1 MNLDHELVEQLR
13 RVLTSV
19 EQILPR
25 PVAPI
30 DWQNCFAANWRR
42 HSFAGYLEPM
52 QAVDDIGL
60 DELLGID
67 AQKEVVEDNTLQFL
81 RGYPANNTLL
91 WGSRGTGK
99 SSLVRA
105 LLNRYA
111 EEGLRII
118 QVDKDDLPS
127 LPDIFSII
135 GDQPYR
141 FIVFCD
147 DLSFESGEK
156 SYKVLK
162 SALDGSVY
170 AAPPNTLIY
179 VTSNRRYL
187 VPEYD
192 TDNLGSKLVNNEVHF
207 GEGVEEKI
215 SLSDRFG
222 LWVAFHVFTQ
232 EQYLD
237 VVRQCVVNLGRRHGI
252 EPPWSRELEQAA
264 IAWSHDKSKRCGR
277 TAFQFARRWVGQ
289 LLLSEEK

>member
-13 RVLTSV
+13 RVLTSA

-30 DWQNCFAANWRR
+30 DWQNCAAANWRR

-52 QAVDDIGL
+52 QTVDDIGL

-67 AQKEVVEDNTLQFL
+67 AQKKVVEDNTLQFL

-111 EEGLRII
+111 EGGLRII
-118 QVDKDDLPS
+118 QVDKDDLTS

-232 EQYLD
+232 DQYLD
-237 VVRQCVVNLGRRHGI
+237 VVRQCVANLGRRHGI
-252 EPPWSRELEQAA
+252 ELPWSRDLEQAA

-289 LLLSEEK
+289 SLLSAEK

>member
-13 RVLTSV
+13 RVLTSA
-19 EQILPR
+19 EQVLPR

-30 DWQNCFAANWRR
+30 DWQNCCAANWRR

-52 QAVDDIGL
+52 QTVDDIGL

-67 AQKEVVEDNTLQFL
+67 AQKKVVEDNTLQFL

-232 EQYLD
+232 NQYLD
-237 VVRQCVVNLGRRHGI
+237 VVRQCVANLGRRHGI
-252 EPPWSRELEQAA
+252 ELPWSRDLAQAA
-264 IAWSHDKSKRCGR
+264 VAWSHDKSKRCGR

-289 LLLSEEK
+289 SLLSAEK